1 MSGWKR
7 CCAWHCASWPRGE
20 PVSPRARREVLAVD
34 PEPADGPSAEAPRVV
49 DPVASDGAEEAEAV
63 SYTHL
68 DVYKRQPQRHVASVS
83 LTSARTT
90 RGEPPGDH
98 TGNAGCRQD
107 APDEQQAGP
116 APVATRRR

>member
-1 MSGWKR
+1 MREYDDGRIGAIAGEVPYGQLRSVKR
-7 CCAWHCASWPRGE
+7 AHDR
-20 PVSPRARREVLAVD
+20 VLGLTHAF
-34 PEPADGPSAEAPRVV
+34 AP
-49 DPVASDGAEEAEAV
+49 
-63 SYTHL
+63 
-68 DVYKRQPQRHVASVS
+68 PQRHVASVS